1 MMHRPSLFPTT
12 TALSAAWKMSS
23 SPKWLHSFF
32 TGIDALSGFCASDL
46 FEGASL
52 TNARGAYSDSLAE
65 WALTSCLY
73 FNKQIPRCQENRLN
87 KKWDKFTMGH
97 LYGKTIGFVG
107 FGHIATTTATLAR
120 AFGMKILALKRNVPK
135 QQQQQHQIADAIYSS
150 ESACEMLREC
160 DFVVCSLPGTPKTDG
175 FMSSKEFEAMPS
187 HSVFISIG
195 RGSAVDEEALD
206 HALRSG
212 SIAGAALDVFRL
224 CVKLYTV
231 SAPPPS

>member
-73 FNKQIPRCQENRLN
+73 FNKQIPRCQVQEENKR
-87 KKWDKFTMGH
+87 KKK
-97 LYGKTIGFVG
+97 K
-107 FGHIATTTATLAR
+107 A
-120 AFGMKILALKRNVPK
+120 
-135 QQQQQHQIADAIYSS
+135 
-150 ESACEMLREC
+150 
-160 DFVVCSLPGTPKTDG
+160 
-175 FMSSKEFEAMPS
+175 
-187 HSVFISIG
+187 
-195 RGSAVDEEALD
+195 
-206 HALRSG
+206 
-212 SIAGAALDVFRL
+212 
-224 CVKLYTV
+224 
-231 SAPPPS
+231 